1 MAETTTPNNGWIKL
15 HRKIFD
21 NPMYFSEP
29 FTRMQAWIDLLLL
42 ANHSGQYFYIRG
54 NRIDVKRGEVAHSM
68 ESLAQRWKWSRGK
81 VLRYISQLEN
91 SQMIVQQKSHVI
103 TKLSITN
110 YNTYQSDGTT
120 DSTTDG
126 QQTVQQTDTN
136 KNVKNDKNENNT
148 STPSTKQPKKESES
162 KQDWKKSF
170 EEYKNQVRKA
180 FIEVIQDKTWMQ
192 KQQEYYPNINIKKS
206 LEKACFN
213 YWATEAGWQNKRSKK
228 IKAINWKTTF
238 GNALAMKENHVYND
252 KFSFNNEKNTA
263 PGIEI

>member
-42 ANHSGQYFYIRG
+42 ANHSGQYFFIRG

-136 KNVKNDKNENNT
+136 KNDKKEKNENKERETRTQKPESTNPEYTKFNDWIQKNAPYCSNT
-148 STPSTKQPKKESES
+148 QNFSHQITEEELSKLKEIYSSQQIADIILKIENRKDLRKRYANLYRTVENWIKKE
-162 KQDWKKSF
+162 
-170 EEYKNQVRKA
+170 
-180 FIEVIQDKTWMQ
+180 I
-192 KQQEYYPNINIKKS
+192 
-206 LEKACFN
+206 
-213 YWATEAGWQNKRSKK
+213 
-228 IKAINWKTTF
+228 
-238 GNALAMKENHVYND
+238 
-252 KFSFNNEKNTA
+252 
-263 PGIEI
+263 

>member
-136 KNVKNDKNENNT
+136 KNDKNDKNENKERET
-148 STPSTKQPKKESES
+148 RTQQPKSTNPDYIKFNNWI
-162 KQDWKKSF
+162 QKKAPYCSNPRNF
-170 EEYKNQVRKA
+170 PHQITEEEFIKLKKKYSGQQIADIVEKIENRKDLRKRYSNLYLT
-180 FIEVIQDKTWMQ
+180 VNNW
-192 KQQEYYPNINIKKS
+192 IKK
-206 LEKACFN
+206 E
-213 YWATEAGWQNKRSKK
+213 
-228 IKAINWKTTF
+228 I
-238 GNALAMKENHVYND
+238 EN
-252 KFSFNNEKNTA
+252 
-263 PGIEI
+263 G

>member
-91 SQMIVQQKSHVI
+91 SQMIVQQKNHVI

-136 KNVKNDKNENNT
+136 KNDKNDKNDI
-148 STPSTKQPKKESES
+148 SIKRESVN
-162 KQDWKKSF
+162 DWKKSF
-170 EEYKNQVRKA
+170 EEYKNQVREA
-180 FIEVIQDKTWMQ
+180 FIEAIQDKTWMQ

-213 YWATEAGWQNKRSKK
+213 YWATEAGWHNKRSKK
-228 IKAINWKTTF
+228 TKAINWKTTF

-252 KFSFNNEKNTA
+252 KNSFYNEQNTA

>member
-136 KNVKNDKNENNT
+136 KNDKNEKNEERERET
-148 STPSTKQPKKESES
+148 RTQQPKSTNPDYIKFNNWIQEKAPYCSNPRNFPHQITEEEFI
-162 KQDWKKSF
+162 KLKKKYSGQQIADIV
-170 EEYKNQVRKA
+170 EKIENRKDLRKRYSNLYLT
-180 FIEVIQDKTWMQ
+180 VNNW
-192 KQQEYYPNINIKKS
+192 IKK
-206 LEKACFN
+206 E
-213 YWATEAGWQNKRSKK
+213 
-228 IKAINWKTTF
+228 I
-238 GNALAMKENHVYND
+238 EN
-252 KFSFNNEKNTA
+252 
-263 PGIEI
+263 G

>member
-1 MAETTTPNNGWIKL
+1 
-15 HRKIFD
+15 
-21 NPMYFSEP
+21 MYFSEP

-54 NRIDVKRGEVAHSM
+54 NRVDVKRGEVAHSM
-68 ESLAQRWKWSRGK
+68 ESLAQRWRWSRGK

-136 KNVKNDKNENNT
+136 KNDKNDKNENKERET
-148 STPSTKQPKKESES
+148 RTQQPKSTNPDYIKFNNWI
-162 KQDWKKSF
+162 QKKAPYCSNPRNF
-170 EEYKNQVRKA
+170 PHQITEEEFIKLKKKYSGQQIADIVEKIENRKDLRKRYSNLYLT
-180 FIEVIQDKTWMQ
+180 VNNW
-192 KQQEYYPNINIKKS
+192 IKK
-206 LEKACFN
+206 E
-213 YWATEAGWQNKRSKK
+213 
-228 IKAINWKTTF
+228 I
-238 GNALAMKENHVYND
+238 EN
-252 KFSFNNEKNTA
+252 
-263 PGIEI
+263 G

>member
-42 ANHSGQYFYIRG
+42 ANHSGQYFYVRG

-68 ESLAQRWKWSRGK
+68 QSLAQRWKWSRGK

-91 SQMIVQQKSHVI
+91 SQMIVQQKNHVI

-136 KNVKNDKNENNT
+136 KNDKNDKNERET
-148 STPSTKQPKKESES
+148 RTQQPKSTNPDYIKFNNWIQEKAPYCSNPRNFPHQITEEEFI
-162 KQDWKKSF
+162 KLKKKYSGQQIADIV
-170 EEYKNQVRKA
+170 EKIENRKDLRKRYSNLYLT
-180 FIEVIQDKTWMQ
+180 VNNW
-192 KQQEYYPNINIKKS
+192 IKK
-206 LEKACFN
+206 E
-213 YWATEAGWQNKRSKK
+213 
-228 IKAINWKTTF
+228 I
-238 GNALAMKENHVYND
+238 EN
-252 KFSFNNEKNTA
+252 
-263 PGIEI
+263 G

>member
-21 NPMYFSEP
+21 NPLYFSEP

-136 KNVKNDKNENNT
+136 KNDKNDKNENKERET
-148 STPSTKQPKKESES
+148 RTQQPKSTNPDYIKFNNWIQKKAPYCSNPRNFPHQISEEEFI
-162 KQDWKKSF
+162 KLKKKYSGQQIADIV
-170 EEYKNQVRKA
+170 EKIENRKDLRKRYSNLYLT
-180 FIEVIQDKTWMQ
+180 VNNW
-192 KQQEYYPNINIKKS
+192 IKK
-206 LEKACFN
+206 E
-213 YWATEAGWQNKRSKK
+213 
-228 IKAINWKTTF
+228 I
-238 GNALAMKENHVYND
+238 EN
-252 KFSFNNEKNTA
+252 
-263 PGIEI
+263 G

>member
-68 ESLAQRWKWSRGK
+68 QSLAQRWKWSRGK

-91 SQMIVQQKSHVI
+91 SQMIVQQKSPVI
-103 TKLSITN
+103 TKLSICN
-110 YNTYQSDGTT
+110 YNAYQSDGTTDGTT

-136 KNVKNDKNENNT
+136 KNDKNDKN
-148 STPSTKQPKKESES
+148 
-162 KQDWKKSF
+162 D
-170 EEYKNQVRKA
+170 
-180 FIEVIQDKTWMQ
+180 
-192 KQQEYYPNINIKKS
+192 
-206 LEKACFN
+206 
-213 YWATEAGWQNKRSKK
+213 
-228 IKAINWKTTF
+228 
-238 GNALAMKENHVYND
+238 
-252 KFSFNNEKNTA
+252 NNEKSERETRPSKLDSKNPNFIKFNDWILENA
-263 PGIEI
+263 PYCSNPRNFPHQITEEEFTTLTKKYNGQQIADIIEKIENRKDLRKRYSNLYSTVNNWLKKENG

>member
-91 SQMIVQQKSHVI
+91 SQMIVQQKNHVI

-136 KNVKNDKNENNT
+136 KNDKNDKNENKERET
-148 STPSTKQPKKESES
+148 RTQQPKSTNPDYIKFNNWIQEKAPYCSNPRNFPHQITEEEFI
-162 KQDWKKSF
+162 KLKKKYSGQQIADIV
-170 EEYKNQVRKA
+170 EKIENRKDLRKRYSNLYLT
-180 FIEVIQDKTWMQ
+180 VNNW
-192 KQQEYYPNINIKKS
+192 IKK
-206 LEKACFN
+206 E
-213 YWATEAGWQNKRSKK
+213 
-228 IKAINWKTTF
+228 I
-238 GNALAMKENHVYND
+238 EN
-252 KFSFNNEKNTA
+252 
-263 PGIEI
+263 G

>member
-91 SQMIVQQKSHVI
+91 SQMIVQQKNHVI

-136 KNVKNDKNENNT
+136 KNDKNDKNENKERET
-148 STPSTKQPKKESES
+148 RTQQPKSTNPDYIKFNNWIQEKAPYCSNPRNFPHQITEEEFI
-162 KQDWKKSF
+162 KLKKKYSGQQIADIV
-170 EEYKNQVRKA
+170 EKIENRKDLRKRYSNLYLT
-180 FIEVIQDKTWMQ
+180 VNNW
-192 KQQEYYPNINIKKS
+192 IKKE
-206 LEKACFN
+206 LEN
-213 YWATEAGWQNKRSKK
+213 G
-228 IKAINWKTTF
+228 
-238 GNALAMKENHVYND
+238 
-252 KFSFNNEKNTA
+252 
-263 PGIEI
+263 

>member
-21 NPMYFSEP
+21 NPLYFSEP
-29 FTRMQAWIDLLLL
+29 FTRIQAWIDLLLL

-68 ESLAQRWKWSRGK
+68 ESLAQRWRWSRGK

-136 KNVKNDKNENNT
+136 KNDKNDKNENKERET
-148 STPSTKQPKKESES
+148 RTQQPKSTNPDYIKFNNWI
-162 KQDWKKSF
+162 QKKAPYCSNPRNF
-170 EEYKNQVRKA
+170 PHQITEEEFIKLKKKYSGQQIADIVEKIENRKDLRKRYSNLYLT
-180 FIEVIQDKTWMQ
+180 VNNW
-192 KQQEYYPNINIKKS
+192 IKK
-206 LEKACFN
+206 E
-213 YWATEAGWQNKRSKK
+213 
-228 IKAINWKTTF
+228 I
-238 GNALAMKENHVYND
+238 EN
-252 KFSFNNEKNTA
+252 
-263 PGIEI
+263 G

>member
-1 MAETTTPNNGWIKL
+1 MAETTPNNGWIKL

-91 SQMIVQQKSHVI
+91 SQMIVQQKNHVI

-136 KNVKNDKNENNT
+136 KNDKNDKNENKERET
-148 STPSTKQPKKESES
+148 RAQQPKSTNPDYIKFNNWI
-162 KQDWKKSF
+162 QKKAPYCSNPRNF
-170 EEYKNQVRKA
+170 PHQITEEEFIKLKKKYSGQQIADIVEKIENRKDLRKRYSNLYLT
-180 FIEVIQDKTWMQ
+180 VNNW
-192 KQQEYYPNINIKKS
+192 IKK
-206 LEKACFN
+206 E
-213 YWATEAGWQNKRSKK
+213 
-228 IKAINWKTTF
+228 I
-238 GNALAMKENHVYND
+238 EN
-252 KFSFNNEKNTA
+252 
-263 PGIEI
+263 G

>member
-54 NRIDVKRGEVAHSM
+54 NRVDVKRGEVAHSM

-91 SQMIVQQKSHVI
+91 SQMIVQQKNHVI

-136 KNVKNDKNENNT
+136 KNDKNEKNENKERET
-148 STPSTKQPKKESES
+148 RTQQPKSTNPDYIKFNNWIQEKAPYCSNHRNFPHQITEEEFI
-162 KQDWKKSF
+162 KLKKKYSGQQIADIV
-170 EEYKNQVRKA
+170 EKIENRKDLRKRYSNLYLT
-180 FIEVIQDKTWMQ
+180 VNNW
-192 KQQEYYPNINIKKS
+192 IKK
-206 LEKACFN
+206 E
-213 YWATEAGWQNKRSKK
+213 
-228 IKAINWKTTF
+228 I
-238 GNALAMKENHVYND
+238 EN
-252 KFSFNNEKNTA
+252 
-263 PGIEI
+263 G

>member
-91 SQMIVQQKSHVI
+91 SQMIVQQKNHVI

-136 KNVKNDKNENNT
+136 KNDKNDKNENKERET
-148 STPSTKQPKKESES
+148 RTQKPESTNPDYIKFNNWIQEKAPYCSNPRNFPHQITEEEFIKLKKKYSGQQIADIVEKIENRKDLRKRYSNLYLTVNNWIKKE
-162 KQDWKKSF
+162 
-170 EEYKNQVRKA
+170 
-180 FIEVIQDKTWMQ
+180 IE
-192 KQQEYYPNINIKKS
+192 N
-206 LEKACFN
+206 
-213 YWATEAGWQNKRSKK
+213 G
-228 IKAINWKTTF
+228 
-238 GNALAMKENHVYND
+238 
-252 KFSFNNEKNTA
+252 
-263 PGIEI
+263 

>member
-54 NRIDVKRGEVAHSM
+54 NRVDVKRGEVAHSM

-136 KNVKNDKNENNT
+136 KNDKNDKNENKERET
-148 STPSTKQPKKESES
+148 RTQQPKSTNPDYIKFNNWIQEKAPYCSNPRNFPHQITEEEFI
-162 KQDWKKSF
+162 KLKKKYSGQQIADIV
-170 EEYKNQVRKA
+170 EKIENRKDLRKRYSNLYLT
-180 FIEVIQDKTWMQ
+180 VNNW
-192 KQQEYYPNINIKKS
+192 IKK
-206 LEKACFN
+206 E
-213 YWATEAGWQNKRSKK
+213 
-228 IKAINWKTTF
+228 I
-238 GNALAMKENHVYND
+238 EN
-252 KFSFNNEKNTA
+252 
-263 PGIEI
+263 G

>member
-29 FTRMQAWIDLLLL
+29 FTRMQAWSDLLLL

-136 KNVKNDKNENNT
+136 KNDKNDKNENKERET
-148 STPSTKQPKKESES
+148 RTQQPKSTNPDYIKFNNWIQEKAPYCSNPRNFPHQITEEEFI
-162 KQDWKKSF
+162 KLKKKYSGQQIADIV
-170 EEYKNQVRKA
+170 EKIENRKDLRKRYSNLYLT
-180 FIEVIQDKTWMQ
+180 VNNW
-192 KQQEYYPNINIKKS
+192 IKK
-206 LEKACFN
+206 E
-213 YWATEAGWQNKRSKK
+213 
-228 IKAINWKTTF
+228 I
-238 GNALAMKENHVYND
+238 EN
-252 KFSFNNEKNTA
+252 
-263 PGIEI
+263 G

>member
-91 SQMIVQQKSHVI
+91 SQMIVQQKNHVI

-136 KNVKNDKNENNT
+136 KNDKNDKNENKERET
-148 STPSTKQPKKESES
+148 RTQQPESTNPDYIKFNNWIQEKAPYCSNPRNFPHQITEEEFIKLKKKYSGQQIADIVEKIENRKDLRKRYSNLYLTVNNWIKKE
-162 KQDWKKSF
+162 
-170 EEYKNQVRKA
+170 
-180 FIEVIQDKTWMQ
+180 IE
-192 KQQEYYPNINIKKS
+192 N
-206 LEKACFN
+206 
-213 YWATEAGWQNKRSKK
+213 G
-228 IKAINWKTTF
+228 
-238 GNALAMKENHVYND
+238 
-252 KFSFNNEKNTA
+252 
-263 PGIEI
+263 

>member
-136 KNVKNDKNENNT
+136 KNVKNDKNENKERET
-148 STPSTKQPKKESES
+148 RTQQPKSTNPDYIKFNNWIQEKAPYCSNPRNFPHQITEEEFI
-162 KQDWKKSF
+162 KLKKKYSGQQIADII
-170 EEYKNQVRKA
+170 EKIENRKDLRKRYSNLYLT
-180 FIEVIQDKTWMQ
+180 VNNW
-192 KQQEYYPNINIKKS
+192 IKK
-206 LEKACFN
+206 
-213 YWATEAGWQNKRSKK
+213 EA
-228 IKAINWKTTF
+228 
-238 GNALAMKENHVYND
+238 EN
-252 KFSFNNEKNTA
+252 
-263 PGIEI
+263 G

>member
-91 SQMIVQQKSHVI
+91 SQMIVQQKNHVI

-136 KNVKNDKNENNT
+136 KNDKKEKNENRERET
-148 STPSTKQPKKESES
+148 RTQQPKSTNPDYIKFNNWIQEKAPYCSNPRNFPNQITEEEFI
-162 KQDWKKSF
+162 KLKKKYSGQQIADIV
-170 EEYKNQVRKA
+170 EKIENRKDLRKRYSNLYLT
-180 FIEVIQDKTWMQ
+180 VNNW
-192 KQQEYYPNINIKKS
+192 IKK
-206 LEKACFN
+206 E
-213 YWATEAGWQNKRSKK
+213 
-228 IKAINWKTTF
+228 I
-238 GNALAMKENHVYND
+238 EN
-252 KFSFNNEKNTA
+252 
-263 PGIEI
+263 G

>member
-54 NRIDVKRGEVAHSM
+54 NRVDVKRGEVAHSM

-136 KNVKNDKNENNT
+136 KNDKNDKNENKERET
-148 STPSTKQPKKESES
+148 RTQQPKSTNPDYIKFNNWI
-162 KQDWKKSF
+162 QKKAPYCSNPRNF
-170 EEYKNQVRKA
+170 PHQITEEEFIKLKKKYSGQQIADIVEKIENRKDLRKRYSNLYLT
-180 FIEVIQDKTWMQ
+180 VNNW
-192 KQQEYYPNINIKKS
+192 IKK
-206 LEKACFN
+206 E
-213 YWATEAGWQNKRSKK
+213 
-228 IKAINWKTTF
+228 I
-238 GNALAMKENHVYND
+238 EN
-252 KFSFNNEKNTA
+252 
-263 PGIEI
+263 G

>member
-54 NRIDVKRGEVAHSM
+54 NRVDVKRGEVAHSM

-91 SQMIVQQKSHVI
+91 SQMIVQQKNHVI

-136 KNVKNDKNENNT
+136 KNDKNEKNENKERET
-148 STPSTKQPKKESES
+148 RTQQPKSTNPDYIKFNNWIQEKAPYCSNPRNFPHQITEEEFI
-162 KQDWKKSF
+162 KLKKKYSGQQIADIV
-170 EEYKNQVRKA
+170 EKIENRKDLRKRYSNLYLT
-180 FIEVIQDKTWMQ
+180 VNNW
-192 KQQEYYPNINIKKS
+192 IKK
-206 LEKACFN
+206 E
-213 YWATEAGWQNKRSKK
+213 
-228 IKAINWKTTF
+228 I
-238 GNALAMKENHVYND
+238 EN
-252 KFSFNNEKNTA
+252 
-263 PGIEI
+263 G

>member
-81 VLRYISQLEN
+81 VLRYISHLEN
-91 SQMIVQQKSHVI
+91 SQMIVQQKNHVI

-136 KNVKNDKNENNT
+136 KNDKNEKNENKERET
-148 STPSTKQPKKESES
+148 RTQQPKSTNPDYIKFNNWIQEKAPYCSNPRNFPHQITEEEFI
-162 KQDWKKSF
+162 KLKKKYSGQQIADIV
-170 EEYKNQVRKA
+170 EKIENRKDLRRRYSNLYLT
-180 FIEVIQDKTWMQ
+180 VNNW
-192 KQQEYYPNINIKKS
+192 IKK
-206 LEKACFN
+206 
-213 YWATEAGWQNKRSKK
+213 EA
-228 IKAINWKTTF
+228 
-238 GNALAMKENHVYND
+238 EN
-252 KFSFNNEKNTA
+252 
-263 PGIEI
+263 G

>member
-91 SQMIVQQKSHVI
+91 SQMIVQQKNHVI

-136 KNVKNDKNENNT
+136 KNDKKEKNENKERETRTQKPEPTNQKYIDFNNWIQKNAPYCSNT
-148 STPSTKQPKKESES
+148 QNFSHQITEEEFIKLKEIYSGQQIADIILKIENRKDLRKRYTNLYLTVKNWIKKE
-162 KQDWKKSF
+162 
-170 EEYKNQVRKA
+170 
-180 FIEVIQDKTWMQ
+180 I
-192 KQQEYYPNINIKKS
+192 
-206 LEKACFN
+206 
-213 YWATEAGWQNKRSKK
+213 
-228 IKAINWKTTF
+228 
-238 GNALAMKENHVYND
+238 
-252 KFSFNNEKNTA
+252 
-263 PGIEI
+263 

>member
-15 HRKIFD
+15 HRKILD

-136 KNVKNDKNENNT
+136 KNDKNDKNENKERET
-148 STPSTKQPKKESES
+148 RTQQPKSTNPDYIKFNNWIQEKAPYCSNTRNFPHQITEEEFI
-162 KQDWKKSF
+162 KLKKKYSGQQIADIV
-170 EEYKNQVRKA
+170 EKIENRKDLRKRYSNLYLT
-180 FIEVIQDKTWMQ
+180 VNNW
-192 KQQEYYPNINIKKS
+192 IKK
-206 LEKACFN
+206 E
-213 YWATEAGWQNKRSKK
+213 
-228 IKAINWKTTF
+228 I
-238 GNALAMKENHVYND
+238 EN
-252 KFSFNNEKNTA
+252 
-263 PGIEI
+263 G